1 MRLAPVK
8 AAVWQ
13 ENERFI
19 DMEMA
24 GGVDKHTRQ
33 VADKQW
39 EYRTMGA
46 LSGTQ
51 LTVAGGNM
59 GSRWC
64 GLAKVD
70 V

>member
-24 GGVDKHTRQ
+24 GGADKHTGQ
-33 VADKQW
+33 VAEEQW
-39 EYRTMGA
+39 EDRTMGA

-51 LTVAGGNM
+51 LTVAGRNM
-59 GSRWC
+59 DSRWC